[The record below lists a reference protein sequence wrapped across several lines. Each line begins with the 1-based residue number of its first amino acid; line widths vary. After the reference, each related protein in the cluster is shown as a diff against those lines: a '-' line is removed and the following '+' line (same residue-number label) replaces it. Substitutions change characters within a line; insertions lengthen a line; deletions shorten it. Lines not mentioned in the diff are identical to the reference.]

1 MNRELDG
8 GRETGVAIAGLRI
21 LVVDDEPANTIL
33 LQGML
38 RRWGFTNVV
47 AITDPTRVVDAF
59 TQVAPDL
66 LLLDIGM
73 PGLSGFD
80 VMGLLD
86 GWLHSDTPVPVV
98 VLTAD
103 VTDATKHRALGC
115 GARDFLTKPFDP
127 EEVRLRVSNLLELR
141 LLQLQIKSHS
151 DDLEERVQRRTHQL
165 ELSRLE
171 LAHRLAAAAEYRDDD
186 TQQHAHRIGHTAGLL
201 AAGLGLASGT
211 VERIRLAAPL
221 HDIGKIAIPDAI
233 LLKPGK
239 LTADEFATMQSHAI
253 VGARILAGSTS
264 HLLRTAS
271 EIALTH
277 HEHWDGKGYPG
288 GRMGAATPLAGRI
301 VAVADVFDAL
311 AHRRPYKQAW
321 AVDDAVAEILSQAG
335 RHFDPHVVEAF
346 ACLDHRSLVDANQLA
361 SPPMPAAHRGTGLQT
376 AG

>member
-8 GRETGVAIAGLRI
+8 AQPTGDAIAELRI

-59 TQVAPDL
+59 TQAVPDL

-80 VMGLLD
+80 VMGLLAD
-86 GWLHSDTPVPVV
+86 WLGSDTPVPVV

-103 VTDATKHRALGC
+103 VTDATKHRALEC

-141 LLQLQIKSHS
+141 LLQLKIKRHN
-151 DDLEERVQRRTHQL
+151 DDLEERVERRTHQL

-171 LAHRLAAAAEYRDDD
+171 LVHRLAAAAEYRDDD
-186 TQQHAHRIGHTAGLL
+186 THRHAHRIGRTAGLL
-201 AAGLGLASGT
+201 AAGLGLASGAA
-211 VERIRLAAPL
+211 ERIRLAAPL
-221 HDIGKIAIPDAI
+221 HDIGKIAIPDTI

-239 LTADEFATMQSHAI
+239 LTLDEFATMRSHTV
-253 VGARILAGSTS
+253 VGARILAGSSS

-277 HEHWDGKGYPG
+277 HERWDGGGYPG
-288 GRMGAATPLAGRI
+288 GLVGAATPLAGRV

-311 AHRRPYKQAW
+311 AHRRPYKQPW
-321 AVDDAVAEILSQAG
+321 PGDDAVAEILSQAG
-335 RHFDPHVVEAF
+335 RHFDPDVVAAF
-346 ACLDHRSLVDANQLA
+346 AGLDHHALVEGEQTESA
-361 SPPMPAAHRGTGLQT
+361 PMLAAHRGTGLQT
-376 AG
+376 AV